1 MQVTKRDGRTEA
13 YDRQKIA
20 RAMGK
25 ALAET
30 GDPVAS
36 DASALEALLSR
47 VEQAL
52 VATGATEVEQIQD
65 LVERTLMET
74 GHYDAAK
81 AYILY
86 RHRRAEL
93 RATRRAICALA
104 LAETAGTGA
113 SQPAGASD
121 AARDL
126 DAVLA
131 KISRDFDSATYPLS
145 ALAAKFQGFAKPSM
159 SAGDREN
166 ALVRAAVELTTPEAP
181 AWGLIAGRLLSFV
194 AQRRLAKEEQA
205 RGLTCLYDKILYDK
219 IRYLT
224 DQGLYGSYILENY
237 SREEIGQAASWLD
250 RTRDELLDYPG
261 LDLLLKRYV
270 ICSHDHVPLES
281 PQEMFMGI
289 ALHLALR
296 ERPEARMEWVRR
308 FYDMLSQ
315 LEVTM
320 ATPTMSNA
328 RKPHHQ
334 LSSCFI
340 DTVPDSLEGIYRSVD
355 NFAMV
360 SKFGGGMG
368 MYLGKVR
375 AKGGSIRGFEGAAGG
390 VVRWIRVIN
399 DTAVA
404 VDQLGVRAGA
414 VAVYLDAWHRDLPE
428 FLQLRTNNGDDR
440 MKALAPHVPSRHPH
454 GKGLRAGGLL
464 W

>member
-1 MQVTKRDGRTEA
+1 MSEKMRWYV
-13 YDRQKIA
+13 
-20 RAMGK
+20 
-25 ALAET
+25 
-30 GDPVAS
+30 P
-36 DASALEALLSR
+36 
-47 VEQAL
+47 
-52 VATGATEVEQIQD
+52 
-65 LVERTLMET
+65 
-74 GHYDAAK
+74 
-81 AYILY
+81 
-86 RHRRAEL
+86 
-93 RATRRAICALA
+93 
-104 LAETAGTGA
+104 
-113 SQPAGASD
+113 
-121 AARDL
+121 
-126 DAVLA
+126 
-131 KISRDFDSATYPLS
+131 PLS
-145 ALAAKFQGFAKPSM
+145 SRRQ
-159 SAGDREN
+159 
-166 ALVRAAVELTTPEAP
+166 TAP
-181 AWGLIAGRLLSFV
+181 AWASIAGRLLSFV

-205 RGLTCLYDKILYDK
+205 RGLTSLYDK

-237 SREEIGQAASWLD
+237 SREEIDQAASWLD

-296 ERPEARMEWVRR
+296 ERPEARMGWVRR
-308 FYDMLSQ
+308 FYDMLSR

-390 VVRWIRVIN
+390 VVRWIRV
-399 DTAVA
+399 
-404 VDQLGVRAGA
+404 DQRHRCGCGPARRARRRRGRLPGRLAPRSAGVPATTHQQRRRPHEGARRLPGRLLPRPLLAHGRAGP
-414 VAVYLDAWHRDLPE
+414 RP
-428 FLQLRTNNGDDR
+428 
-440 MKALAPHVPSRHPH
+440 ALAPHVPP
-454 GKGLRAGGLL
+454 
-464 W
+464 